1 MLHRGLAI
9 GALSMG
15 ITSLF
20 RRGNGATHQSID
32 ARLTIVARPRPMI
45 AARRFSAHSRA
56 ASDLSK
62 TDARVGKGKE
72 RV

>member
-1 MLHRGLAI
+1 M
-9 GALSMG
+9 SV
-15 ITSLF
+15 
-20 RRGNGATHQSID
+20 ID
-32 ARLTIVARPRPMI
+32 LRPMI
-45 AARRFSAHSRA
+45 ARRRFPRHSCA

>member
-1 MLHRGLAI
+1 MSAASSLALYA
-9 GALSMG
+9 G
-15 ITSLF
+15 
-20 RRGNGATHQSID
+20 
-32 ARLTIVARPRPMI
+32 
-45 AARRFSAHSRA
+45 A